1 MGNTKKIYKKWWLS
15 LLVVVGLIAGVTT
28 GCGGQASTNGSAEST
43 SASAD
48 DSKKKEE
55 APKSDSKV
63 TYDNFM
69 KIAMGDSIDN
79 VNALLGPG
87 KEASSSQI
95 GDIKSVTYTWDGD
108 GLLTSITA
116 TVQNNVVTSKMQVG
130 LKKDNVDITL
140 DKYNQVTEG
149 MTYAQVSAILG
160 EGELTSQMKIM
171 DIENLT
177 YNWSNKGGTNATL
190 SFTGDK
196 LTAKSQFGLK

>member
-28 GCGGQASTNGSAEST
+28 GCGGQSSTNGSAEST